1 MFQVAIYGKGGIG
14 KSTMAANISFSL
26 ASRGKK
32 VMQVGC
38 DPKHDSTRLLLGG
51 RAQTTVL
58 DYVRTTPVFRR
69 KLEEHLTRIQ
79 PVLRRLIVLRY
90 CLRYSWL
97 AVCTEM
103 HYSER
108 QIFRLDEQAC
118 KELEEL

>member
-38 DPKHDSTRLLLGG
+38 DPKLDSTRLLLGG

-58 DYVRTTPVFRR
+58 DYVRTTHVFRR
-69 KLEEHLTRIQ
+69 KLEDDFSFMSYVPFVFISAKTGLRIASC
-79 PVLRRLIVLRY
+79 LIR
-90 CLRYSWL
+90 
-97 AVCTEM
+97 
-103 HYSER
+103 
-108 QIFRLDEQAC
+108 
-118 KELEEL
+118 

>member
-1 MFQVAIYGKGGIG
+1 M
-14 KSTMAANISFSL
+14 ISRTELQRYRRMTDHHRRSPE
-26 ASRGKK
+26 A
-32 VMQVGC
+32 
-38 DPKHDSTRLLLGG
+38 
-51 RAQTTVL
+51 RA
-58 DYVRTTPVFRR
+58 FRR